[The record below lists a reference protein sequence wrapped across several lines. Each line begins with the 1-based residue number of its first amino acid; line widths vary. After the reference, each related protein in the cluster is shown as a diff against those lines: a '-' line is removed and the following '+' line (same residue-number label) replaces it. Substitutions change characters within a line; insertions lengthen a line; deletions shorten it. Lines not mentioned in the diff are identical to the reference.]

1 MAFKSK
7 QDLSALIAFH
17 REVNELAK
25 YKVRYGYFDEH
36 HYSGLNMA
44 TLAAIHEQ
52 GWGNLP
58 ERNFIY
64 STQLAFRGD
73 LNKHYRMIFNSIIGK
88 KGFMSPLQKLGK
100 AGERAIKMTI
110 DTGHFSNNKVSQ
122 MWAGVKGFDAAM
134 VHYGDL
140 RAATTFKVSKLKNK

>member
-1 MAFKSK
+1 MV
-7 QDLSALIAFH
+7 AFH
-17 REVNELAK
+17 KQVNELAK
-25 YKVRYGYFDEH
+25 YKVRYGYFDEP
-36 HYSGLNMA
+36 HYSNLNMA

-64 STQLAFRGD
+64 STQLAFRDD
-73 LNKHYRMIFNSIIGK
+73 LTKHYRMVFNSIIAK
-88 KGFMSPLQKLGK
+88 KGFTAPLQKLGK
-100 AGERAIKMTI
+100 AGVRAIKMTI

-122 MWAGVKGFDAAM
+122 SWAEVKGFEEAM

-140 RAATTFKVSKLKNK
+140 RAATTFKVSKLKNN